1 MLDFGRCFSSG
12 VCAVSAKLLEGK
24 SIARQIE
31 TELAEEIA
39 DFIQNNGQAPSL
51 AAVLVGDD
59 PASAVYVRN
68 KSQAC
73 ERVGIEGKLHRLPAD
88 TSEDQLLELVAQLNA
103 DDEINGILIQLPL
116 PKQIRASRVLDA
128 VHPLKDVDCFHPEN
142 VGLLWQGRPRF
153 LPCTPH
159 GCLQI
164 LARNG
169 YSVAGKQVVIVGRS
183 EIVGKPLAAL
193 LVSKSSPLGPELAN
207 ATVTVCHSQTAD
219 LASVTRQADVLI
231 AAIGSPK
238 FIKADMVK
246 PGAVVV
252 DVGINRTPEGLC
264 GDVDFD
270 AVREVAGAI
279 TPVPRGVGPLTV
291 TMLMHNTLTAAR
303 RQLG

>member
-1 MLDFGRCFSSG
+1 
-12 VCAVSAKLLEGK
+12 VSAKLLEGK
-24 SIARQIE
+24 SIASRIE

-39 DFIQNNGQAPSL
+39 DFIQNNGAPPSL

-73 ERVGIEGKLHRLPAD
+73 DRVGIEGKLHRLPAE
-88 TSEDQLLELVAQLNA
+88 TTEEQLLELIAQLNA
-103 DDEINGILIQLPL
+103 DDDVNGILVQLPL
-116 PKQIRASRVLDA
+116 PRHIRATRVLDA

-159 GCLQI
+159 GVLQI
-164 LARNG
+164 LARSG
-169 YSVAGKQVVIVGRS
+169 LSVAGKQVVIVGRS

-193 LVSKSSPLGPELAN
+193 LVAKSSHLGAELAN
-207 ATVTVCHSQTAD
+207 ATVTICHSQTAD
-219 LASVTRQADVLI
+219 LASITRQADVLI

-238 FIKADMVK
+238 FIKAEMVK
-246 PGAVVV
+246 PGAIVV
-252 DVGINRTPEGLC
+252 DVGINRTEEGLC
-264 GDVDFD
+264 GDVDFA
-270 AVREVAGAI
+270 AVREIAGFL

-303 RQLG
+303 LQLG

>member
-1 MLDFGRCFSSG
+1 M
-12 VCAVSAKLLEGK
+12 SAKLLEGK
-24 SIARQIE
+24 TIASRIE
-31 TELAEEIA
+31 AELAEEIV
-39 DFIQNNGQAPSL
+39 DFIQNNGVPPSL
-51 AAVLVGDD
+51 TAVLVGDD

-73 ERVGIEGKLHRLPAD
+73 DRVGIDGTLKRLPAD
-88 TSEDQLLELVAQLNA
+88 TTEEQLLDLIAELNA
-103 DDEINGILIQLPL
+103 DNAVNGILVQLPL
-116 PKQIRASRVLDA
+116 PRQIRSTRVLDA

-159 GCLQI
+159 GVLQI
-164 LARNG
+164 LARSG
-169 YSVAGKQVVIVGRS
+169 LSVAGKQVVIVGRS

-207 ATVTVCHSQTAD
+207 ATVTICHSQTAD
-219 LASVTRQADVLI
+219 LPSITRQADVLI
-231 AAIGSPK
+231 AAIGSPR
-238 FIKADMVK
+238 FITADMVK

-252 DVGINRTPEGLC
+252 DVGINRTSDGLC
-264 GDVDFD
+264 GDVDFA
-270 AVREVAGAI
+270 AVREVAGAL

-303 RQLG
+303 LQLG